1 MDRPGLARRA
11 LMEGIGA
18 FALVAAGC
26 GAIVTDATHPGSLG
40 AVGVGLVFGL
50 VIMVMIYA
58 GGHLSGA
65 HYNPSVTVAFTLARH
80 FPLRDALAYVGA
92 QFVGAT
98 LAALWLLSAWPS
110 KPAHLGTTLPSVGAA
125 TAFGYEVVLTAVL
138 MFVITAVATDTRAVG
153 AAAAIAIGG
162 TVGLDA
168 LFGGPITGASMNPAR
183 SFGPALASGTWH
195 EQWIYLLA
203 PLVGAAIGV
212 LAYEA
217 VRGRSAARR
226 VRSDEAQRVTADG

>member
-11 LMEGIGA
+11 LMEGLGA
-18 FALVAAGC
+18 FALVTAGC
-26 GAIVTDATHPGSLG
+26 GAIVANATHRGSLG
-40 AVGVGLVFGL
+40 AVGVGIVFGL
-50 VIMVMIYA
+50 VIMAMIYA

-80 FPLRDALAYVGA
+80 LPLRDALAYIGA
-92 QFVGAT
+92 QFAGAT
-98 LAALWLLSAWPS
+98 VAALLLLSAWPS
-110 KPAHLGTTLPSVGAA
+110 KPAHLGTTLPSVGTAA
-125 TAFGYEVVLTAVL
+125 AFGYEAVLTALL

-183 SFGPALASGTWH
+183 SFGPALASGTCYDL
-195 EQWIYLLA
+195 WIYMVA

-212 LAYEA
+212 FAYEA
-217 VRGRSAARR
+217 VRGGSTSRPA
-226 VRSDEAQRVTADG
+226 RSDEPREVAADG